1 VNLQLDASR
10 WAPAASDPVS
20 DFRSRLY
27 DRYVSTFKGNSS
39 LVGDALDSH
48 WRWCDRRLLPL
59 FAGLPPS
66 ASILEIGCGPGYLL
80 EYLDRNGFTNAFG
93 VDISAEQVALAQ
105 EKRLRATVADVFATL
120 DAADGALD
128 AVVGIDLLEHFTKDE
143 AIRLCDS
150 IRRSL
155 RPGGRVVF
163 RTPNGSALLAG
174 PIVYGDLTHMAIYNE
189 SSLRQLLAL
198 TGFANV
204 TFYETGPIP
213 KNLTGLV
220 RSGIWNTARAIANL
234 VRMAESGGGQAIW
247 TQNVLCLAFR
257 PSETT
262 E

>member
-1 VNLQLDASR
+1 M
-10 WAPAASDPVS
+10 S

-27 DRYVSTFKGNSS
+27 DRYVSTFKGDSA
-39 LVGDALDSH
+39 LVGQALASH

-59 FAGLPPS
+59 FTGLPQS
-66 ASILEIGCGPGYLL
+66 ARILEIGCGPGHLL
-80 EYLDRNGFTNAFG
+80 EYLERNGFTDAFG

-120 DAADGALD
+120 DAADGTLD

-143 AIRLCDS
+143 GIRLCDA

-189 SSLRQLLAL
+189 SSLRQLLTL
-198 TGFANV
+198 TGFANL

-220 RSGIWNTARAIANL
+220 RSGIWNAARAIANL

-247 TQNVLCLAFR
+247 TQNILCLAYR
-257 PSETT
+257 VAQKGT
-262 E
+262 